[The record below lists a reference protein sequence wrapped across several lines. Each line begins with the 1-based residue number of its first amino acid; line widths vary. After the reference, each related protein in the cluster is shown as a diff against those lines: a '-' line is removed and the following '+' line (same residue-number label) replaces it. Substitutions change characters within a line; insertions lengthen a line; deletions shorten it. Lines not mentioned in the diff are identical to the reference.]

1 MAAIK
6 VIFDAAALSPP
17 NGAFDRAAGGAITR
31 APLFPHAERA
41 CSDGQLGSIAAR
53 EDAAS
58 TVNPFPSETAVL
70 MSNREKHDRMANA
83 IRALAMDAVEA
94 ANSGHPGMPMG
105 MADVATVLFGKVL
118 KFDPTDPQW
127 PDRDRFILSAG
138 HGSMLIYSLL
148 YLTGYEGMTL
158 DDIKHFRQLG
168 SRTPGHPEYGHTV
181 GIETTTGPLG
191 QGLANSVGFA
201 LAERMLNAQFGDD
214 LVDHHT
220 YVIAGDGC
228 LMEGIS
234 EEAIELAGRQKLS
247 KLIVLWDDNHITI
260 DGSTALSVA
269 TDQLA
274 RFEASG
280 WEATRIDGHDPDAI
294 LAAIEHAKTT
304 DKPSLIACRTTIG
317 YGAPNKGGTN
327 AVHGAPLGAAEI
339 AAARAFL
346 NWEYGPFEIPSDVLD
361 AWRLAGLRSRQAH
374 KSWSQRLK
382 DTEVG
387 QRAEFERRI
396 RGELPSK
403 FGETVN
409 GVIAKARADGG
420 AVATRKSSE
429 ITLEALT
436 AALPEMVGGS
446 ADLTHS
452 NNTKTKATSVY
463 VEPPKYEGRYI
474 NYGIREHGM
483 AAAMNGIALHGGFI
497 PYGGTF
503 LVFSD
508 YARGSIR
515 LAALMG
521 VRVVYVFTH
530 DSIGVGE
537 DGPTHQPVE
546 HLAALRA
553 IPNLTVFRPCDTVE
567 TAEAWKLALEHKTGP
582 SVLALTRQNLP
593 LLRTDSSDRCLTA
606 RGAYELAPAS
616 DEAQVSLFASGSEV
630 SLAMK
635 ARESLEAQ
643 GIATRVVSVPCFEL
657 FLNQPEET
665 RKQVIGKAPVKIAI
679 EAAIRQG
686 WSDIVGSDA
695 AFVGM
700 TGFGASGPAPEVF
713 AHFGITPEGVVA
725 TALSRLKR

>member
-1 MAAIK
+1 
-6 VIFDAAALSPP
+6 
-17 NGAFDRAAGGAITR
+17 
-31 APLFPHAERA
+31 
-41 CSDGQLGSIAAR
+41 
-53 EDAAS
+53 
-58 TVNPFPSETAVL
+58 

-94 ANSGHPGMPMG
+94 AKSGHPGMPMG

-118 KFDPTDPQW
+118 KFDPTDPHW

-148 YLTGYEGMTL
+148 YLTGYEGMTI
-158 DDIKHFRQLG
+158 DDIKNFRQLG

-201 LAERMLNAQFGDD
+201 LAERMLAAQFGSD

-220 YVIAGDGC
+220 YVICGDGC

-234 EEAIELAGRQKLS
+234 EEAIEIAGRQKLN
-247 KLIVLWDDNHITI
+247 KLIVFWDDNHITI
-260 DGSTALSVA
+260 DGPTSLSVA

-280 WEATRIDGHDPDAI
+280 WNATRVDGHDPDAI
-294 LAAIEHAKTT
+294 LAAIERAKTSN
-304 DKPSLIACRTTIG
+304 KPSLIACRTTIG

-327 AVHGAPLGAAEI
+327 GVHGAPLGAAEI

-346 NWEYGPFEIPSDVLD
+346 NWEYEPFVIPSDVLD

-374 KSWSQRLK
+374 KAWSERLK
-382 DTEVG
+382 AADLEKRG
-387 QRAEFERRI
+387 EFERRV
-396 RGELPSK
+396 RGDLPSR
-403 FGETVN
+403 TSDVVA

-429 ITLEALT
+429 IVLEALT
-436 AALPEMVGGS
+436 AALPEMLGGS

-463 VEPPKYEGRYI
+463 VEPPKYDGRYV
-474 NYGIREHGM
+474 NWGIREHGM

-508 YARGSIR
+508 YCRPSIR

-546 HLAALRA
+546 QIAALRA
-553 IPNLTVFRPCDTVE
+553 IPNLLVFRPCDTVE

-593 LLRTDSSDRCLTA
+593 LLRTDAGTERCLTA
-606 RGAYELAPAS
+606 RGAYELVAAS
-616 DEAQVSLFASGSEV
+616 GEAKVSLFASGSEV
-630 SLAMK
+630 SLAMA
-635 ARESLEAQ
+635 AREQLQAQ
-643 GIATRVVSVPCFEL
+643 GVPTRVVSVPSFEL
-657 FLNQPEET
+657 FLNQPDES
-665 RKQVIGKAPVKIAI
+665 RKQVVGKAPVKIAI

-686 WSDIVGSDA
+686 WDAIVGSDA

-700 TGFGASGPAPEVF
+700 HGFGASGPAPEVF
-713 AHFGITPEGVVA
+713 AHFGITVEGVVA
-725 TALSRLKR
+725 TALSRLKS

>member
-1 MAAIK
+1 
-6 VIFDAAALSPP
+6 
-17 NGAFDRAAGGAITR
+17 
-31 APLFPHAERA
+31 
-41 CSDGQLGSIAAR
+41 
-53 EDAAS
+53 
-58 TVNPFPSETAVL
+58 

-118 KFDPTDPQW
+118 KFDPTDPRW

-138 HGSMLIYSLL
+138 HGSMLLYALL

-158 DDIKHFRQLG
+158 DDIKNFRQLG

-181 GIETTTGPLG
+181 GVETTTGPLG

-201 LAERMLNAQFGDD
+201 LAERMMAAQFGGD

-234 EEAIELAGRQKLS
+234 EEAIEIAGRQKLN
-247 KLIVLWDDNHITI
+247 KLTVLWDDNHITI

-269 TDQLA
+269 TDQLE
-274 RFEASG
+274 RFAASG
-280 WEATRIDGHDPDAI
+280 WATTRIDGHDPDAI
-294 LAAIEHAKTT
+294 LAALEAAKTS
-304 DKPSLIACRTTIG
+304 DKPTLICCRTTIG
-317 YGAPNKGGTN
+317 YGAPSKGGTN

-346 NWEYGPFEIPSDVLD
+346 NWEYEPFVIPSDVLD

-374 KSWSQRLK
+374 KSWSQRFNDADPALR
-382 DTEVG
+382 G
-387 QRAEFERRI
+387 EFERRV
-396 RGELPSK
+396 RGDLPSK
-403 FGETVN
+403 LGETIAA
-409 GVIAKARADGG
+409 VIAKARADGG

-429 ITLEALT
+429 IVLEALT

-463 VEPPKYEGRYI
+463 VEPPKYDGRYV
-474 NYGIREHGM
+474 NWGIREHGM

-508 YARGSIR
+508 YCRPSIR

-546 HLAALRA
+546 QIAALRA
-553 IPNLTVFRPCDTVE
+553 IPNLLVFRPCDTVE

-593 LLRTDSSDRCLTA
+593 LLRTDDTERCLTA
-606 RGAYELAPAS
+606 RGAYELASAS
-616 DEAQVSLFASGSEV
+616 DEAEVTLFASGSEV
-630 SLAMK
+630 SLVMK
-635 ARESLEAQ
+635 AREQLEAQ
-643 GIATRVVSVPCFEL
+643 GVPTRVVSVPCFEL
-657 FLNQPEET
+657 FLNQPEES
-665 RKQVIGKAPVKIAI
+665 RRQVVGKAPVKIAV
-679 EAAIRQG
+679 EALIRQG
-686 WSDIVGSDA
+686 WDEIVGSDA

-700 TGFGASGPAPEVF
+700 HGFGASGPAPQVF
-713 AHFGITPEGVVA
+713 AHFGITVEAVVA

>member
-1 MAAIK
+1 
-6 VIFDAAALSPP
+6 
-17 NGAFDRAAGGAITR
+17 
-31 APLFPHAERA
+31 
-41 CSDGQLGSIAAR
+41 
-53 EDAAS
+53 
-58 TVNPFPSETAVL
+58 

-94 ANSGHPGMPMG
+94 AKSGHPGMPMG

-118 KFDPTDPQW
+118 KFDPTDPHW

-138 HGSMLIYSLL
+138 HGSMLIYALL

-158 DDIKHFRQLG
+158 DDLKNFRQLG

-201 LAERMLNAQFGDD
+201 LAERMLAAQFGGD

-220 YVIAGDGC
+220 YVICGDGC
-228 LMEGIS
+228 LMEGLS
-234 EEAIELAGRQKLS
+234 EEAIEIAGRQKLN
-247 KLIVLWDDNHITI
+247 KLIVFWDDNHITI

-280 WEATRIDGHDPDAI
+280 WDATRVDGHDPDAI
-294 LAAIEHAKTT
+294 LAAIERAKTS

-327 AVHGAPLGAAEI
+327 GVHGAPLGAAEI

-346 NWEYGPFEIPSDVLD
+346 NWEYEPFVIPSDVLD

-374 KSWSQRLK
+374 KAWLERLK
-382 DTEVG
+382 AADLEKRG
-387 QRAEFERRI
+387 EFERRV
-396 RGELPSK
+396 RGDLPSR
-403 FGETVN
+403 TSDVVA

-429 ITLEALT
+429 IVLEALT
-436 AALPEMVGGS
+436 AALPEMLGGS

-463 VEPPKYEGRYI
+463 VEPPKYDGRYM
-474 NYGIREHGM
+474 NWGIREHGM

-508 YARGSIR
+508 YCRPSIR

-546 HLAALRA
+546 QIAALRA
-553 IPNLTVFRPCDTVE
+553 IPNLLVFRPCDTVE

-593 LLRTDSSDRCLTA
+593 LLRTDAGTERCLTA
-606 RGAYELAPAS
+606 RGAYELVAAS
-616 DEAQVSLFASGSEV
+616 GEAKVSLFASGSEV
-630 SLAMK
+630 SLAMA
-635 ARESLEAQ
+635 AREQLQAQ
-643 GIATRVVSVPCFEL
+643 GVPTRVVSVPSFEL
-657 FLNQPEET
+657 FLNQPDES
-665 RKQVIGKAPVKIAI
+665 RKQVVGKAPVKIAI

-686 WSDIVGSDA
+686 WDAIVGSDA

-700 TGFGASGPAPEVF
+700 HGFGASGPAPEVF
-713 AHFGITPEGVVA
+713 AHFGITVEGVVA
-725 TALSRLKR
+725 TALSRLKS

>member
-1 MAAIK
+1 
-6 VIFDAAALSPP
+6 
-17 NGAFDRAAGGAITR
+17 
-31 APLFPHAERA
+31 
-41 CSDGQLGSIAAR
+41 
-53 EDAAS
+53 
-58 TVNPFPSETAVL
+58 

-220 YVIAGDGC
+220 YVICGDGC

-234 EEAIELAGRQKLS
+234 EEAIELAGRQKLG

-403 FGETVN
+403 FGETVT

-463 VEPPKYEGRYI
+463 VEPPKYDGRYI

-635 ARESLEAQ
+635 ARETLQAQ
-643 GIATRVVSVPCFEL
+643 GIPTRVVSVPCFEL

-665 RKQVIGKAPVKIAI
+665 RRQVVGKAPVKIAI

>member
-1 MAAIK
+1 
-6 VIFDAAALSPP
+6 
-17 NGAFDRAAGGAITR
+17 
-31 APLFPHAERA
+31 
-41 CSDGQLGSIAAR
+41 
-53 EDAAS
+53 
-58 TVNPFPSETAVL
+58 

-83 IRALAMDAVEA
+83 IRALSMDAVEA
-94 ANSGHPGMPMG
+94 AKSGHPGMPMG

-118 KFDPTDPQW
+118 KFDPTDPHW

-138 HGSMLIYSLL
+138 HGSMLLYSLL
-148 YLTGYEGMTL
+148 YLTGYEGMTI
-158 DDIKHFRQLG
+158 DDIKNFRQLG

-181 GIETTTGPLG
+181 GVETTTGPLG
-191 QGLANSVGFA
+191 QGIATSVGFA
-201 LAERMLNAQFGDD
+201 LAERMLAAQFGSD
-214 LVDHHT
+214 LVDHYT

-234 EEAIELAGRQKLS
+234 EEAIEIAGRQKLN

-260 DGSTALSVA
+260 DGPTSLSVA

-280 WEATRIDGHDPDAI
+280 WEATRVDGHDPDAI
-294 LAAIEHAKTT
+294 LAAIERAKGS

-317 YGAPNKGGTN
+317 FGAPNKQGTN
-327 AVHGAPLGAAEI
+327 GVHGAPLGAAEI
-339 AAARAFL
+339 AATRQAL
-346 NWEYGPFEIPSDVLD
+346 GWNYDPFVIPSDVLD

-374 KSWSQRLK
+374 KAWNERLGA
-382 DTEVG
+382 TEG
-387 QRAEFERRI
+387 AKRSEFERRI
-396 RGELPSK
+396 RGELTSK
-403 FGETVN
+403 LGEAVA

-429 ITLEALT
+429 ITLEAIT

-463 VEPPKYEGRYI
+463 VEPPKYDGRYV
-474 NYGIREHGM
+474 NWGIREHGM

-508 YARGSIR
+508 YCRPAIR
-515 LAALMG
+515 MAALMG

-546 HLAALRA
+546 QIAALRA
-553 IPNLTVFRPCDTVE
+553 IPNLLVFRPCDTVE

-593 LLRTDSSDRCLTA
+593 LLRTDAGNERCLTA
-606 RGAYELAPAS
+606 RGAYELVSAS
-616 DEAQVSLFASGSEV
+616 DDAKVSLFASGSEV
-630 SLAMK
+630 SLAVA
-635 ARESLEAQ
+635 AREQLEAQ
-643 GIATRVVSVPCFEL
+643 GIPTRVVSVPSFEL
-657 FLNQPEET
+657 FLNQPEES
-665 RKQVIGKAPVKIAI
+665 RRQVIGKAPVKIAI

-686 WSDIVGSDA
+686 WDAIVGSDA

-700 TGFGASGPAPEVF
+700 HGFGASGPAPEVF
-713 AHFGITPEGVVA
+713 AHFGITVEGVVA

>member
-1 MAAIK
+1 
-6 VIFDAAALSPP
+6 
-17 NGAFDRAAGGAITR
+17 
-31 APLFPHAERA
+31 
-41 CSDGQLGSIAAR
+41 
-53 EDAAS
+53 
-58 TVNPFPSETAVL
+58 

-220 YVIAGDGC
+220 YVICGDGC

-234 EEAIELAGRQKLS
+234 EEAIELAGRQKLG

-403 FGETVN
+403 FGETVT

-429 ITLEALT
+429 IALEALT

-463 VEPPKYEGRYI
+463 VEPPKYDGRYI

-635 ARESLEAQ
+635 ARETLQAQ
-643 GIATRVVSVPCFEL
+643 GIPTRVVSVPCFEL

-665 RKQVIGKAPVKIAI
+665 RRQVVGKAPVKIAI

>member
-1 MAAIK
+1 
-6 VIFDAAALSPP
+6 
-17 NGAFDRAAGGAITR
+17 
-31 APLFPHAERA
+31 
-41 CSDGQLGSIAAR
+41 
-53 EDAAS
+53 
-58 TVNPFPSETAVL
+58 

-94 ANSGHPGMPMG
+94 AKSGHPGMPMG

-118 KFDPTDPQW
+118 KYDPADPHW

-148 YLTGYEGMTL
+148 YLTGYEGITL
-158 DDIKHFRQLG
+158 DDLKNFRQLG
-168 SRTPGHPEYGHTV
+168 SKTPGHPEYGHTV

-201 LAERMLNAQFGDD
+201 LAERMLNAQFGSD

-234 EEAIELAGRQKLS
+234 EEAIEIAGRQKLN
-247 KLIVLWDDNHITI
+247 KLIVFWDDNHITI

-280 WEATRIDGHDPDAI
+280 WNATRIDGHDPEAI
-294 LAAIEHAKTT
+294 LAAIERAKAS

-374 KSWSQRLK
+374 KSWSERLK
-382 DTEVG
+382 ATELDK
-387 QRAEFERRI
+387 RTEFERRI

-403 FGETVN
+403 TGEVVN

-420 AVATRKSSE
+420 SVATRKSSE
-429 ITLEALT
+429 IVLEALT
-436 AALPEMVGGS
+436 AAVPEMLGGS

-463 VEPPKYEGRYI
+463 VEPPAYDGRYV
-474 NYGIREHGM
+474 NWGIREHGM

-508 YARGSIR
+508 YCRPSIR

-546 HLAALRA
+546 QIAALRA
-553 IPNLTVFRPCDTVE
+553 IPNLLVFRPCDTVE
-567 TAEAWKLALEHKTGP
+567 TAEAWKLALEHRTGP

-593 LLRTDSSDRCLTA
+593 LLRTDASTERCLTA
-606 RGAYELAPAS
+606 RGAYELFPAS
-616 DEAQVSLFASGSEV
+616 DNEDAQVSLFASGSEV
-630 SLAMK
+630 SHAAA
-635 ARESLEAQ
+635 AREQLEAQ
-643 GIATRVVSVPCFEL
+643 GIPTRVVSVPSFEL
-657 FLNQPEET
+657 FLNQPEES
-665 RKQVIGKAPVKIAI
+665 RRQVVGKAPVKIAV

-686 WSDIVGSDA
+686 WDAIVGSDA
-695 AFVGM
+695 AFIGM
-700 TGFGASGPAPEVF
+700 HGFGASGPAPEVF
-713 AHFGITPEGVVA
+713 AHFGITVENVVA
-725 TALSRLKR
+725 TALSRLKA

>member
-1 MAAIK
+1 
-6 VIFDAAALSPP
+6 
-17 NGAFDRAAGGAITR
+17 
-31 APLFPHAERA
+31 
-41 CSDGQLGSIAAR
+41 
-53 EDAAS
+53 
-58 TVNPFPSETAVL
+58 

-118 KFDPTDPQW
+118 KYDPTDPHW

-138 HGSMLIYSLL
+138 HGSMLIYALL
-148 YLTGYEGMTL
+148 YLTGYEGMSI
-158 DDIKHFRQLG
+158 DDIKNFRQLG

-201 LAERMLNAQFGDD
+201 LGERMLAAQFGSD

-220 YVIAGDGC
+220 YVICGDGC

-234 EEAIELAGRQKLS
+234 EEAIEIAGRQKLN
-247 KLIVLWDDNHITI
+247 KLTVLWDDNHITI

-280 WEATRIDGHDPDAI
+280 WHATRVDGHDPDAI
-294 LAAIEHAKTT
+294 LAALEAAKTS
-304 DKPSLIACRTTIG
+304 DKPTLIACHTTIG

-346 NWEYGPFEIPSDVLD
+346 NWEYEPFVIPSDVLD

-374 KSWSQRLK
+374 KNWNQRLSEA
-382 DTEVG
+382 DVELRG
-387 QRAEFERRI
+387 EFERRV
-396 RGELPSK
+396 RGDLPSK
-403 FGETVN
+403 LGETVAA
-409 GVIAKARADGG
+409 VIAKARADGG

-429 ITLEALT
+429 IVLEALT

-463 VEPPKYEGRYI
+463 VEPPKYDGRYV
-474 NYGIREHGM
+474 NWGIREHGM

-508 YARGSIR
+508 YCRPSIR

-546 HLAALRA
+546 QIAALRA
-553 IPNLTVFRPCDTVE
+553 IPNLLVFRPCDTVE

-582 SVLALTRQNLP
+582 SVMALTRQNLP
-593 LLRTDSSDRCLTA
+593 LLRTDDSERCLTA
-606 RGAYELAPAS
+606 RGAYELASAS
-616 DEAQVSLFASGSEV
+616 DEAQVTLFASGSEV
-630 SLAMK
+630 SLVMK
-635 ARESLEAQ
+635 AREQLEAQ
-643 GIATRVVSVPCFEL
+643 GVPTRVVSVPCFEL
-657 FLNQPEET
+657 FLNQPEES
-665 RKQVIGKAPVKIAI
+665 RRQVVGTAPVKIAV
-679 EAAIRQG
+679 EALIRQG
-686 WSDIVGSDA
+686 WDEIVGSDA
-695 AFVGM
+695 AFIGM
-700 TGFGASGPAPEVF
+700 RGFGASGPAPEVF
-713 AHFGITPEGVVA
+713 AHFGITVEAVVA

>member
-1 MAAIK
+1 
-6 VIFDAAALSPP
+6 
-17 NGAFDRAAGGAITR
+17 
-31 APLFPHAERA
+31 
-41 CSDGQLGSIAAR
+41 
-53 EDAAS
+53 
-58 TVNPFPSETAVL
+58 

-118 KFDPTDPQW
+118 KFDPTDPRW

-138 HGSMLIYSLL
+138 HGSMLLYALL

-158 DDIKHFRQLG
+158 DDIKNFRQLG

-181 GIETTTGPLG
+181 GVETTTGPLG

-201 LAERMLNAQFGDD
+201 LAERMMAAQFGGD

-234 EEAIELAGRQKLS
+234 EEAIEIAGRQKLN
-247 KLIVLWDDNHITI
+247 KLTVLWDDNHITI

-269 TDQLA
+269 TDQLE
-274 RFEASG
+274 RFAASG
-280 WEATRIDGHDPDAI
+280 WATTRIDGHDPDAI
-294 LAAIEHAKTT
+294 LAALEAAKTS
-304 DKPSLIACRTTIG
+304 DKPTLIACRTTIG
-317 YGAPNKGGTN
+317 YGAPSKGGTN

-346 NWEYGPFEIPSDVLD
+346 NWEYEPFVIPSDVLD

-374 KSWSQRLK
+374 KSWSQRFNDADPALR
-382 DTEVG
+382 G
-387 QRAEFERRI
+387 EFERRV
-396 RGELPSK
+396 RGDLPSK
-403 FGETVN
+403 LGETIAA
-409 GVIAKARADGG
+409 VIAKARADGG

-429 ITLEALT
+429 IVLEALT

-463 VEPPKYEGRYI
+463 VEPPKYDGRYV
-474 NYGIREHGM
+474 NWGIREHGM

-508 YARGSIR
+508 YCRPSIR

-546 HLAALRA
+546 QIAALRA
-553 IPNLTVFRPCDTVE
+553 IPNLLVFRPCDTVE

-593 LLRTDSSDRCLTA
+593 LLRTDDTERCLTA
-606 RGAYELAPAS
+606 RGAYELASAS
-616 DEAQVSLFASGSEV
+616 DEAQVTLFASGSEV
-630 SLAMK
+630 SLVMK
-635 ARESLEAQ
+635 AREQLEAQ
-643 GIATRVVSVPCFEL
+643 GIPTRVVSVPCFEL
-657 FLNQPEET
+657 FLNQPEES
-665 RKQVIGKAPVKIAI
+665 RRQVVGKAPVKIAV
-679 EAAIRQG
+679 EALIRQG
-686 WSDIVGSDA
+686 WDEIVGSDA

-700 TGFGASGPAPEVF
+700 HGFGASGPAPQVF
-713 AHFGITPEGVVA
+713 AHFGITVEAVVA

>member
-1 MAAIK
+1 
-6 VIFDAAALSPP
+6 
-17 NGAFDRAAGGAITR
+17 
-31 APLFPHAERA
+31 
-41 CSDGQLGSIAAR
+41 
-53 EDAAS
+53 
-58 TVNPFPSETAVL
+58 

-83 IRALAMDAVEA
+83 IRALSMDAVEA
-94 ANSGHPGMPMG
+94 AKSGHPGMPMG

-118 KFDPTDPQW
+118 KFDPTDPHW

-138 HGSMLIYSLL
+138 HGSMLLYSVLHL
-148 YLTGYEGMTL
+148 VGYEGVSM
-158 DDIKHFRQLG
+158 DDIRHFRQLG
-168 SRTPGHPEYGHTV
+168 SKTPGHPEFGHTV
-181 GIETTTGPLG
+181 GVETTTGPLG
-191 QGLANSVGFA
+191 QGIATAVGFA
-201 LAERMLNAQFGDD
+201 LAERMAAAQFGPD

-228 LMEGIS
+228 LMEGLS
-234 EEAIELAGRQKLS
+234 EEAIEIAGHQKLG

-260 DGSTALSVA
+260 DGATSLSVS

-294 LAAIEHAKTT
+294 LAALERAKTT
-304 DKPSLIACRTTIG
+304 DRPSLIACRTTIG
-317 YGAPNKGGTN
+317 FGAPTKGGTN
-327 AVHGAPLGAAEI
+327 GVHGAPLGAAEI
-339 AAARAFL
+339 AATRAAL
-346 NWEYGPFEIPSDVLD
+346 GWEAEPFTVPTDVLD

-374 KSWSQRLK
+374 KNWLQRFK
-382 DTEVG
+382 EADMDRRCEFDRR
-387 QRAEFERRI
+387 QR
-396 RGELPSK
+396 GDLPSK
-403 FGETVN
+403 FSDVVA

-429 ITLEALT
+429 IVLEALT

-452 NNTKTKATSVY
+452 NNTKTKATAKDVM
-463 VEPPKYEGRYI
+463 PPAYDGRYV
-474 NYGIREHGM
+474 NWGIREHGM
-483 AAAMNGIALHGGFI
+483 AAAMNGLALHGGFA

-508 YARGSIR
+508 YCRPSIR

-521 VRVVYVFTH
+521 IRVVYVFTH

-546 HLAALRA
+546 QIAALRA
-553 IPNLTVFRPCDTVE
+553 IPNLLVFRPCDTVE
-567 TAEAWKLALEHKTGP
+567 TAEAWKLALEHKSGP

-593 LLRTDSSDRCLTA
+593 LLRTETTERCLTA
-606 RGAYELAPAS
+606 RGAYELIPAS

-630 SLAMK
+630 SLAAS
-635 ARESLEAQ
+635 AREVLEAE
-643 GIATRVVSVPCFEL
+643 GIPTRVVSVPSFEL

-665 RKQVIGKAPVKIAI
+665 RRQVVGKAPVKVAI

-686 WSDIVGSDA
+686 WDAVVGSDA

-700 TGFGASGPAPEVF
+700 TGFGASGPAPQVF
-713 AHFGITPEGVVA
+713 AHFGITVEAVVT
-725 TALSRLKR
+725 TAKSRLKSAK